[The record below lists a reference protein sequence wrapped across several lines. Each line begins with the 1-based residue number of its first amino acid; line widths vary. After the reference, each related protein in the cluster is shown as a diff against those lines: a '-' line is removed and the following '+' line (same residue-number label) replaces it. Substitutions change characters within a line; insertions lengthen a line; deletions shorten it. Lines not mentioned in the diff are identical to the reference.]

1 MAKQLGSTAI
11 VVGAGIG
18 GLAAAAALASRFD
31 KVLVL
36 DRDALPNSGEPRAG
50 IGQGSHTHTL
60 LKGGEAS
67 LETLLPG
74 FTEAL
79 YREGGIKLRV
89 GMDLKFF
96 DFGGMMPDCDAGFAV
111 TAMSRPL
118 YEKVLRDMVA
128 AQSGVDIRFGVDV
141 KRFQIEGRRCTG
153 VELETG
159 ERLAADLVVDATG
172 MNGPLAQQLAE
183 DGHAAFETQNVKINV
198 VYATAK
204 FRQPPKYRGERLGF
218 FVLPGPPSPYFGLM
232 LPIEDNQWIV
242 SLGGRGAN
250 VPPRDLDGFRDYA
263 SKYPTQDIYERI
275 RDAEPTSDIR
285 LFRKTFA
292 TRRRFDKASWWPE
305 RLIPIGDAISSVNPT
320 YGQGMSVA
328 ALQAGELA
336 RQLGERGSLD
346 GLTAAYIP
354 AAFAISERAWGL
366 AINSDY
372 VYPET
377 EGERPPNFPVV
388 RNMAAVLRRLAQEDV
403 DFRIYRQRMGH
414 MLETDAGLREGPLA
428 MRFFAALQGSMA
440 PPA

>member
-1 MAKQLGSTAI
+1 MVQQLGRTAI

-18 GLAAAAALASRFD
+18 GLSAAAALAGKFGE
-31 KVLVL
+31 VLVL
-36 DRDALPNSGEPRAG
+36 DRDERPASGGPRAG
-50 IGQGSHTHTL
+50 VGQGSHTHTL

-67 LETLLPG
+67 LEALLPG

-79 YREGGIKLRV
+79 YREGGVRLQAGTDV
-89 GMDLKFF
+89 KFF

-118 YEKVLRDMVA
+118 YEKTLRDLVA
-128 AQSGVDIRFGVDV
+128 ARPGVDIRFGIDV
-141 KRFQIEGRRCTG
+141 RRFRIEDGRCTG

-159 ERLAADLVVDATG
+159 ETLAADLVVDATG
-172 MNGPLAQQLAE
+172 MNGPLAQQLAT

-250 VPPRDLDGFRDYA
+250 TPPRDLQGFRGYA
-263 SKYPTQDIYERI
+263 SNYPTPDIHERI
-275 RDAEPTSDIR
+275 RGAEPTTDFR

-292 TRRRFDKASWWPE
+292 TRRRFDTASRWPE
-305 RLIPIGDAISSVNPT
+305 RLVPIGDAMSSVNPT

-336 RQLGERGSLD
+336 KQLQERGSLD
-346 GLTAAYIP
+346 GFAAAYIP

-366 AINSDY
+366 ATNSDY

-377 EGERPPNFPVV
+377 EGERPPNFAMV
-388 RNMAAVLRRLAQEDV
+388 RNMVVVLRRLAQEHV
-403 DFRIYRQRMGH
+403 DFRIYRLRMGH
-414 MLETDAGLREGPLA
+414 MLETDAVLREGPLA

-440 PPA
+440 QG